1 MRHVTTEHH
10 ELVTQGAVG
19 LLLRVAVASRNPGA
33 APLEDELQRLSR
45 VLQDSRTTSGVM
57 PHVVLASLLD
67 LLADE
72 VGTAAFE
79 ARPAAYRQ
87 ALARAAGDDPPA
99 DFLRALAAL
108 IRDRYFRS
116 YPDMTEL
123 PLSEWE
129 AGARFS
135 LTSAFISSMI
145 SGEYDSVD
153 EALDEILTSEH
164 PDCHERLGNL
174 AGELQRLLYLFR
186 TPAELDAAFAEAAPY
201 VTHARIRL
209 LLDAVHAHFAEQH

>member
-1 MRHVTTEHH
+1 MTSKHDDFFTSGT
-10 ELVTQGAVG
+10 VG
-19 LLLRVAVASRNPGA
+19 LLLDVALASRNPGA
-33 APLEDELQRLSR
+33 APLEDELRRLSR
-45 VLQDSRTTSGVM
+45 FLQDSSATVQMM
-57 PHVVLASLLD
+57 PLVALASLLD

-72 VGTAAFE
+72 VGTEAFGT
-79 ARPAAYRQ
+79 RPAAYRE

-108 IRDRYFRS
+108 VRDRQFVS
-116 YPDMTEL
+116 YPDLTEL
-123 PLSEWE
+123 PLSIWE

-186 TPAELDAAFAEAAPY
+186 TPAELDAAFADAAPY
-201 VTHARIRL
+201 VTHARVRL